1 MNQSLLF
8 MFLQLEAAP
17 LVQSFRTAWVNFL
30 SQVPGYLTAILIVAL
45 GVLIAQ
51 KITQLSRNLI
61 ARKTGDPLMTNFLS
75 KSIKVILVILA
86 VMFALRIAG
95 LQGIAN
101 TLLTAAGASAII
113 IGFAFKDIGENF
125 ISGII
130 LSFNRPFNV
139 NDTIQSG
146 DIFGKVISMEF
157 RYTKIKSFDGKDVY
171 VPNSILLKTPLLN
184 YTEDGFFR
192 MEFIVGIDYADDI
205 LRAEKIILEAVSETP
220 DVLLDEEHAPFVVAD
235 LLDVSTVNLKVL
247 FWIDSE
253 DYKKKA
259 MMIRSRVMSN
269 VKNAIIANGLNMPAN
284 IHEIKL
290 YGTQQSIPIAITSI
304 PTTNNSEE

>member
-1 MNQSLLF
+1 
-8 MFLQLEAAP
+8 
-17 LVQSFRTAWVNFL
+17 
-30 SQVPGYLTAILIVAL
+30 
-45 GVLIAQ
+45 
-51 KITQLSRNLI
+51 
-61 ARKTGDPLMTNFLS
+61 MTNFLS

-146 DIFGKVISMEF
+146 DIFGKVVSMEF
-157 RYTKIKSFDGKDVY
+157 RYTKIKTFDGKDVY

-205 LRAEKIILEAVSETP
+205 LWAEKVILEAVTRTS
-220 DVLLDEEHAPFVVAD
+220 DVLLDEEHHPFVVAD
-235 LLDVSTVNLKVL
+235 LLDVSTVNLKIL

-304 PTTNNSEE
+304 PPPTNLKE